1 MIFGD
6 CLYIVFIFIFIAII
20 SYTISITDDHGWL
33 NSNGSFSGLI
43 GILQREE
50 GDFGAAGS
58 LMRLDRMTAVDFT
71 VGTVSLE

>member
-1 MIFGD
+1 M
-6 CLYIVFIFIFIAII
+6 VFIFIIFII
-20 SYTISITDDHGWL
+20 SYTISITDDHGWC
-33 NSNGSFSGLI
+33 NGNGSFSGLI

-50 GDFGAAGS
+50 SDFGAAGS

>member
-6 CLYIVFIFIFIAII
+6 CLYIFFIIFFIANI

-33 NSNGSFSGLI
+33 HGNGSFSGLI

-50 GDFGAAGS
+50 SDFGAAGS
-58 LMRLDRMTAVDFT
+58 LMRLDRMEVVYFT